1 MKRGDFMKLGFRAL
15 KEKHRYLRGEWDG
28 YNPRNTSLRVHRALS
43 WLKSAE
49 EVGEN
54 IDLGFISLWISFN
67 ALYGVKDLDQNYE
80 NERSLMKK
88 FFINVLQL
96 DEFKVLADFTWNE
109 YSNLHRIFINN
120 QYVFHPFWTY
130 MDGQI
135 DEESWESKLEK
146 SINESKGALTDQ
158 NILKFLEILFDRLY
172 VLRNQLM
179 HGGATYNGKVNREQV
194 GLGYQILSK
203 AIPSFIDVLLEN
215 PNHDWGLPTYLPV
228 DESMLM

>member
-1 MKRGDFMKLGFRAL
+1 
-15 KEKHRYLRGEWDG
+15 
-28 YNPRNTSLRVHRALS
+28 
-43 WLKSAE
+43 
-49 EVGEN
+49 
-54 IDLGFISLWISFN
+54 
-67 ALYGVKDLDQNYE
+67 
-80 NERSLMKK
+80 
-88 FFINVLQL
+88 
-96 DEFKVLADFTWNE
+96 
-109 YSNLHRIFINN
+109 
-120 QYVFHPFWTY
+120 
-130 MDGQI
+130 MDGHI

-228 DESMLM
+228 DVDESMLM